1 MNAIVYSK
9 DNCPYCVKAKA
20 LLEEYAIEY
29 TELNAVDHLQDLVNL
44 VESAG
49 MPRPRSVPQ
58 IFIDGEYIGGFDQL
72 ASKLRN
78 VVLP

>member
-1 MNAIVYSK
+1 MNATVYSK

-20 LLEEYAIEY
+20 LLEEYGIEY
-29 TELNAVDHLQDLVNL
+29 TELNAVDHLQDLVKL

-58 IFIDGEYIGGFDQL
+58 IFIDDMYIGGFDQL

-78 VVLP
+78 TALP